1 MNLARSDYHIK
12 KEKVIKT
19 SDYST
24 VLDGK
29 ISKTKIRVRYPDTD
43 KMGVVYHGKYL
54 EYLDVARTE
63 FFREAGFTY
72 KELEDAGI
80 GLVVV
85 DVNMK
90 FRQSAFYDEVI
101 LVECALEKIESATV
115 FFRYKIFSNDK
126 LLIEASIKLIAADL
140 KIKKAV
146 RIPENIYEG
155 LKDYQVS
162 LGE

>member
-1 MNLARSDYHIK
+1 VKLVFQIK
-12 KEKVIKT
+12 KEVAINN

-24 VLDGK
+24 EFDGK
-29 ISKTKIRVRYPDTD
+29 TSRTKIRVRYPDTD

-63 FFREAGFTY
+63 FFRETGFTY

-90 FRQSAFYDEVI
+90 FRMSAFYDDVI
-101 LVECALEKIESATV
+101 SVECILDKVESATV
-115 FFRYKIFSNDK
+115 NFKYKIFQGKS
-126 LLIEASIKLIAADL
+126 LLIEANVKLIAADL
-140 KIKKAV
+140 VKKHAV
-146 RIPENIYEG
+146 RIPENIQEG
-155 LKDYQVS
+155 LQKHVFS
-162 LGE
+162 VTE